1 MKNQNFEKMKKTPR
15 DIIILHLCTTNNN
28 HMRYGSWYMKLDR
41 PNFLS
46 FWVIFYPFTQN
57 TKNQNFEK
65 MTKTLEETS
74 FYTCVPQMTIIWYM
88 VPEIWSMADRIISH
102 FGPFFAFKPWEL
114 RKSKFWKNEK
124 KGWISSFYISVPKI
138 IGAPLKKTPR

>member
-1 MKNQNFEKMKKTPR
+1 MKKTPR

-46 FWVIFYPFTQN
+46 FWVIFCPFTQN
-57 TKNQNFEK
+57 MKNQNFEK
-65 MTKTLEETS
+65 MTKTLGETS
-74 FYTCVPQMTIIWYM
+74 FYACVPQMTIIWYM
-88 VPEIWSMADRIISH
+88 VPENGAWQTELFLILDH
-102 FGPFFAFKPWEL
+102 FLPFKPWEL

-124 KGWISSFYISVPKI
+124 KGWASSFYVSVPKI
-138 IGAPLKKTPR
+138 IGAPLKKTLR